1 MKKGKIIMKE
11 LMKEIVSKEE
21 FDQVYQAEGVQ
32 VFVFSADWCPD
43 CQFIKP
49 FMPELI
55 KAYSHYH
62 FYYIN
67 RDTCME
73 IAVDQGV
80 MGIPSFV
87 GVKNG
92 VETGR
97 FVSKLRKTKQE
108 IDAFL
113 KDLDN

>member
-1 MKKGKIIMKE
+1 MKEIMKE
-11 LMKEIVSKEE
+11 LTTEE
-21 FDQVYQAEGVQ
+21 QFNEAFHAEGVQ
-32 VFVFSADWCPD
+32 VFVFSAEWCPD

-49 FMPELI
+49 FMPELVNQ
-55 KAYSHYH
+55 YTDYH
-62 FYYIN
+62 FYYID
-67 RDTCME
+67 RDVLTDVAIE
-73 IAVDQGV
+73 QGV

-87 GVKNG
+87 GVKDG

-113 KDLDN
+113 KGLDQ

>member
-1 MKKGKIIMKE
+1 
-11 LMKEIVSKEE
+11 MKEIMNQITTVAQ
-21 FDQVYQAEGVQ
+21 FDEAYKSEGVQ
-32 VFVFSADWCPD
+32 VFVFSAEWCPD

-49 FMPELI
+49 FMPELLA
-55 KAYSHYH
+55 KYEAYH
-62 FYYIN
+62 FYYVD
-67 RDTCME
+67 RDLLMDV
-73 IAVDQGV
+73 AVDQGI

-113 KDLDN
+113 EGLDR